1 VFLVAGLWFASRQL
15 ARAGEAPHKGGDST
29 PKTAVFPLPT
39 DFEVKVLAAGLS
51 PRTLAAAGVGQ
62 GSILATL
69 QAAADQMNAA
79 PIALDIAE
87 ETRSAARVTAD
98 ALAQKI
104 QSGKASQ
111 EEIASYPAAKSAL
124 ESAEAACLSV
134 IDGYFTA
141 ATANLTSN
149 QRAALV
155 TIRAN
160 KAWSFPEEYLVV
172 NRSEADWIA
181 LRDALAN
188 ERIAVD
194 LPDTLSQSCQALLAT
209 VRADPAVSFARTSIQ
224 TSLTQITSA
233 WNTAAGD

>member
-1 VFLVAGLWFASRQL
+1 
-15 ARAGEAPHKGGDST
+15 
-29 PKTAVFPLPT
+29 
-39 DFEVKVLAAGLS
+39 
-51 PRTLAAAGVGQ
+51 
-62 GSILATL
+62 
-69 QAAADQMNAA
+69 MNGA
-79 PIALDIAE
+79 PIALDAAD
-87 ETRSAARVTAD
+87 SAYASGRVAAD
-98 ALAQKI
+98 ALAAKI

-111 EEIASYPAAKSAL
+111 EEIASYPAAKTAL
-124 ESAEAACLSV
+124 ESAEAARLSV
-134 IDGYFTA
+134 LDGYFTA
-141 ATANLTSN
+141 ATSSLTSN

-194 LPDTLSQSCQALLAT
+194 LPDTLSQTCQALLAA
-209 VRADPAVSFARTSIQ
+209 VRADPAVSFASTSVE
-224 TSLTQITSA
+224 TSLTQVTSA